1 MILSDTKLLQDRL
14 TYLNT
19 LSTIPAEIHSVV
31 LETASFTN
39 EDYYKQG
46 VGRTNHRQE
55 GKEIFESLIRTLED
69 YKNKVK
75 ELEKNVAI
83 LIKQQTE
90 KACYERELEDLFKPD
105 QTVAASARELQRVR
119 NFMAN
124 VGDETLTDDDVRM
137 IMTELQGTGKPE
149 NKKAAIK
156 HISRLATANEMSY
169 DAAKDWLKAIIP
181 V

>member
-1 MILSDTKLLQDRL
+1 MILSDTKLLDDRI

-31 LETASFTN
+31 LETASFIN

-46 VGRTNHRQE
+46 VGRTNNRQE

-69 YKNKVK
+69 YKKKVK

-90 KACYERELEDLFKPD
+90 KACYERELEDLFMPD
-105 QTVAASARELQRVR
+105 QAASAGEQQRV
-119 NFMAN
+119 AKYKEAI
-124 VGDETLTDDDVRM
+124 GDAALTDDDVRM

-156 HISRLATANEMSY
+156 LISRLATANEMSY